1 MLGTLSGVVV
11 STGGGITTSSLT
23 HRNQRLASQRQL
35 ESAADD
41 KMRQEVRESFVDY
54 LSAYTALRDRILVF
68 RNECNEPAM
77 LIEAFAP
84 PESTHFNRAFHTL
97 QITASASVSAAA
109 DAAQAQLWDLA
120 KAAEER
126 DSEAFERELAAGSA
140 LRRALHAAMR
150 TELGVRG
157 DTALPSPQPS
167 PRRQDPPIRTSSNLR

>member
-1 MLGTLSGVVV
+1 MDPAWIAVFGTLSGVVV
-11 STGGGITTSSLT
+11 STVGGITTSSLT
-23 HRNQRLASQRQL
+23 SRNQRLASQRQL

-41 KMRQEVRESFVDY
+41 KIRQEVRESFVDY

-68 RNECNEPAM
+68 RNECSEASTPAT

-84 PESTHFNRAFHTL
+84 SESTDFNRAFHTL

-120 KAAEER
+120 KAAEEH
-126 DSEAFERELAAGSA
+126 DSEAFERELAAGSP

-157 DTALPSPQPS
+157 DTALPSTQPRS
-167 PRRQDPPIRTSSNLR
+167 RR